1 MSVENAYHILFMG
14 ALVWFIILIL
24 IMLIRA
30 VYGPRVTDRIMSINM
45 IGTMVI
51 SCICILTF
59 ALEESYLLDVALL
72 YAMISFVAVLI
83 LGATYIPKVRTRE
96 KFVSEMSRKD
106 CSKEDKTGK
115 DGDGQ

>member
-1 MSVENAYHILFMG
+1 MSVENAYQILFMG

-30 VYGPRVTDRIMSINM
+30 IYGPRVTDRIMSINM

-51 SCICILTF
+51 SCICILAF
-59 ALEESYLLDVALL
+59 ALDESYLLDVALL

-83 LGATYIPKVRTRE
+83 LSATYIPKERTRE
-96 KFVSEMSRKD
+96 KFAHEMSR
-106 CSKEDKTGK
+106 EDSPGQEETGK
-115 DGDGQ
+115 DGDGR

>member
-1 MSVENAYHILFMG
+1 MSIENAYHILFMG

-83 LGATYIPKVRTRE
+83 LSATYIPKVRTRE
-96 KFVSEMSRKD
+96 KFGHEVRKKD
-106 CSKEDKTGK
+106 FPAGKKTGK
-115 DGDGQ
+115 DGDGL